1 MFITKTV
8 ICPFLPDLWITLC
21 NLELG
26 AIRFA
31 NALVS
36 LGIMG
41 MSAVTLK
48 VPFLL
53 KDGALPKSA
62 ADIYS
67 SSVNDQGGREQGA
80 YHPMELF

>member
-1 MFITKTV
+1 M
-8 ICPFLPDLWITLC
+8 
-21 NLELG
+21 
-26 AIRFA
+26 
-31 NALVS
+31 
-36 LGIMG
+36 GIMG

-53 KDGALPKSA
+53 KDGALPESA

-80 YHPMELF
+80 YHPMELYSL